1 MRHYPA
7 ILIPLLALAACGRP
21 GLDKEDGS
29 FDRAAFR
36 ELYARQC
43 ADQSRA
49 MNIPEADAGRICGC
63 ITDQLIAASSDEE
76 LRTFHRED
84 RVPLSRIES
93 ATGRCQHL
101 GPGGARPS
109 QADEEPPPPEEP
121 PPSLADG
128 TPPPV
133 VAPTA
138 VPAPRIELANGPD
151 AGTGASAPGGAR
163 ARVSPLA
170 SYLSADDYPAVAL
183 RNNEQGTV
191 SVLLD
196 VNAAGRV
203 VSCCVIESSGSATLD
218 STTCRIMRSRP
229 RYTPARN
236 PRGVAVADRDRA
248 TVRWQLPTD

>member
-1 MRHYPA
+1 MRHDPA

-76 LRTFHRED
+76 LRTFHREY

-101 GPGGARPS
+101 GPGGARSS
-109 QADEEPPPPEEP
+109 QADEEPPPRQ
-121 PPSLADG
+121 PSRSRRKQEAK
-128 TPPPV
+128 
-133 VAPTA
+133 
-138 VPAPRIELANGPD
+138 
-151 AGTGASAPGGAR
+151 
-163 ARVSPLA
+163 
-170 SYLSADDYPAVAL
+170 
-183 RNNEQGTV
+183 
-191 SVLLD
+191 
-196 VNAAGRV
+196 V
-203 VSCCVIESSGSATLD
+203 VSGPGAWAKIIAHGAAFDPFLGLAGPV
-218 STTCRIMRSRP
+218 
-229 RYTPARN
+229 
-236 PRGVAVADRDRA
+236 GVAGVAGAPESGHRGACDR
-248 TVRWQLPTD
+248 